1 MADRA
6 IIVAAPRTILGKKVK
21 QLRRNGRLP
30 ANVYGKGVAST
41 AIDLD
46 SREFGRNIKATGLRS
61 MFELSIDGEGKSRYV
76 IIRGMTRQGGMGE
89 PIHID
94 FLQVDPNKPI
104 MANVPLHMVG
114 ESPAVRDLAGT
125 LVQSL
130 DIVSVRCLPLAI
142 PDSIPVDVTGI
153 KDFDTSVTVADAQ
166 IPEGVELLTDPAS
179 VVASVVPP
187 RLRLDREEGE
197 EAEEAATAEEAAE

>member
-197 EAEEAATAEEAAE
+197 EAEEAAAAEEAAE

>member
-1 MADRA
+1 
-6 IIVAAPRTILGKKVK
+6 
-21 QLRRNGRLP
+21 
-30 ANVYGKGVAST
+30 
-41 AIDLD
+41 
-46 SREFGRNIKATGLRS
+46 
-61 MFELSIDGEGKSRYV
+61 
-76 IIRGMTRQGGMGE
+76 MTRQGGMGE

-104 MANVPLHMVG
+104 TANVPLHMVG

-187 RLRLDREEGE
+187 RLRRDREEGD